1 MRNVG
6 SHLREKKALILFLVG
21 ILLPAFSLFSQIPLK
36 KRPEPPLTR
45 ILFVFDCSKS
55 MSGKWNSDKKINIAR
70 HFLSST
76 VDSLEKVK
84 HVQMALR
91 VFGHQSPVPPQDCS
105 DSRLEVPFGPNNAGA
120 IKHILH
126 YLVPKGTTPI
136 ARSLALA
143 AKDFPPC
150 DNCRNVIVLITDG
163 IEACDGDPCG
173 VSQDLQKK
181 GIILRPFVIGIG
193 EDPQF
198 RKTYNCVGRYYDAA
212 DEKEFNNVL
221 KVVIREALDRTTAQ
235 VNLLDS
241 YGNPT
246 ETNVNMTFYDVVSGK
261 VMANYYQTI
270 NNRGNPDTIYLDPLV
285 TYRLVVNTLP
295 PVTVDSIHV
304 FPHKHTII
312 PVDAPQG
319 SLMVTSSNIFREQ
332 KVVVR
337 EHDGKDIVNVQNI
350 NEKEKYITGKYDLEV
365 LVLPRMKVT
374 VEIKQS
380 TTTTVEIPDPGL
392 VNVFFPKE
400 GYASLYK
407 LTPAGQEW
415 VANLKNN
422 VTRQSLDLLPGDY
435 IVVYRPKYSKS
446 IEYTREKK
454 FKLDSGQSL
463 TVRFF

>member
-1 MRNVG
+1 MYRKF
-6 SHLREKKALILFLVG
+6 LWFFLFFLVTG
-21 ILLPAFSLFSQIPLK
+21 STVFPQIPLK

-45 ILFVFDCSKS
+45 ILFIFDCSKS

-70 HFLSST
+70 HFLAST
-76 VDSLEKVK
+76 VDSLQNVH

-120 IKHILH
+120 IKHILN
-126 YLVPKGTTPI
+126 YLIPKGTTPI

-143 AKDFPPC
+143 PKDFPPC

-163 IEACDGDPCG
+163 IEACDGDPCA
-173 VSQDLQKK
+173 VSRELQKK

-193 EDPQF
+193 EDPEF
-198 RKTYNCVGRYYDAA
+198 RKTYHCVGRFYDAA
-212 DEKEFNNVL
+212 DEKEFSSVL

-246 ETNVNMTFYDVVSGK
+246 ETNVNLTFYDEMSGK
-261 VMANYYQTI
+261 VMGNFYHTI
-270 NNRGNPDTIYLDPLV
+270 NNRGNPDTLYLDPLV
-285 TYRLVVNTLP
+285 TYRLVVRTLP

-304 FPHKHTII
+304 YPRKHTII

-319 SLMVTSSNIFREQ
+319 SLQVTSSNTFRDSRI
-332 KVVVR
+332 VVR
-337 EHDGKDIVNVQNI
+337 RHGGREIVNVQKI
-350 NEKEKYITGKYDLEV
+350 NEKERYLTGSYDIEV

-380 TTTTVEIPDPGL
+380 TTTSVEIPQPGL
-392 VNVFFPKE
+392 INVFFPKE
-400 GYASLYK
+400 GYASLYQ
-407 LTPAGQEW
+407 LNGNRQEW
-415 VANLKNN
+415 VVNLKDN
-422 VTRQSLDLLPGDY
+422 VTRQALDLLPGDY
-435 IVVYRPKYSKS
+435 IIVYRPRYSKS

-454 FKLDSGQSL
+454 FKLQSGQSL
-463 TVRFF
+463 TIRFF

>member
-1 MRNVG
+1 MKFQRTRGYVVFF
-6 SHLREKKALILFLVG
+6 LFLLFAGPSV
-21 ILLPAFSLFSQIPLK
+21 FSQIPLK

-70 HFLSST
+70 RFLSST
-76 VDSLEKVK
+76 VDSLQNVR

-120 IKHILH
+120 IRHKLS
-126 YLVPKGTTPI
+126 YLIPKGTTPI

-163 IEACDGDPCG
+163 IEACDGDPCA
-173 VSQDLQKK
+173 VSQKLQKK

-193 EDPQF
+193 EDPEF
-198 RKTYNCVGRYYDAA
+198 RKTYHCVGRFYDAA

-246 ETNVNMTFYDVVSGK
+246 ESNVNMTFYDMMSGK
-261 VMANYYQTI
+261 VMNNFYQTI

-285 TYRLVVNTLP
+285 IYRLVVHTLP
-295 PVTVDSIHV
+295 PVMVDSIRV
-304 FPHKHTII
+304 YPRKHTII

-319 SLMVTSSNIFREQ
+319 SLMITSSTTYRDNM
-332 KVVVR
+332 VVVR
-337 EHDGKDIVNVQNI
+337 QHGGREIVNVQKI
-350 NEKEKYITGKYDLEV
+350 NEKERYLTGSYDIEI
-365 LVLPRMKVT
+365 LVLPRMKLT
-374 VEIKQS
+374 VAVKQS
-380 TTTTVEIPDPGL
+380 TTTTVEIPQPGL

-400 GYASLYK
+400 GYASLYQIK
-407 LTPAGQEW
+407 DNEQEW
-415 VANLKNN
+415 VTNLKDN
-422 VTRQSLDLLPGDY
+422 VTRQSLDLLPGSY
-435 IVVYRPKYSKS
+435 IIVYRPKYSKS

-454 FKLDSGQSL
+454 FKLESGQSL
-463 TVRFF
+463 TIRFF

>member
-1 MRNVG
+1 V
-6 SHLREKKALILFLVG
+6 KYLIQKIIVW
-21 ILLPAFSLFSQIPLK
+21 ILLIFLFAGRSVFPQIPLK

-70 HFLSST
+70 RFLAST
-76 VDSLEKVK
+76 VDSLQNVR

-120 IKHILH
+120 IKHILS
-126 YLVPKGTTPI
+126 YLIPKGTTPI

-143 AKDFPPC
+143 AKDFTPC

-163 IEACDGDPCG
+163 IEACDGDPCA
-173 VSQDLQKK
+173 VSQKLQKK

-193 EDPQF
+193 EDPEF
-198 RKTYNCVGRYYDAA
+198 RKTYHCVGRFYDAA
-212 DEKEFNNVL
+212 NEKEFDNVL

-246 ETNVNMTFYDVVSGK
+246 ETNVNMTFYDMMSGK
-261 VMANYYQTI
+261 VMNNFYQTI

-285 TYRLVVNTLP
+285 TYRLVVHTIP

-304 FPHKHTII
+304 FPRKHTII

-319 SLMVTSSNIFREQ
+319 SLMVTSSNAYRDHS
-332 KVVVR
+332 VVVR
-337 EHDGKDIVNVQNI
+337 RHNGKEIINVQKL
-350 NEKEKYITGKYDLEV
+350 NEKEKYLTGKYDIEV

-374 VEIKQS
+374 VEVKQS
-380 TTTTVEIPDPGL
+380 TTTTVDIPQPGL
-392 VNVFFPKE
+392 INVFYPKE
-400 GYASLYK
+400 GYGSLYRIN
-407 LTPAGQEW
+407 GNEQEW
-415 VANLKNN
+415 VINLKDN
-422 VTRQSLDLLPGDY
+422 VTRQALDLLPGNY
-435 IVVYRPKYSKS
+435 IIVYRPRYSKS

-454 FKLDSGQSL
+454 FKLESGQSL
-463 TVRFF
+463 TIRFF

>member
-1 MRNVG
+1 MKFQITRGYIVYI
-6 SHLREKKALILFLVG
+6 LLFLFAG
-21 ILLPAFSLFSQIPLK
+21 PSLFSQIPLK

-70 HFLSST
+70 RFLSST
-76 VDSLEKVK
+76 VDSLQNVR

-105 DSRLEVPFGPNNAGA
+105 DSRLEVPFAPNNAGA
-120 IKHILH
+120 IKHKLN
-126 YLVPKGTTPI
+126 YLIPKGTTPI

-143 AKDFPPC
+143 PKDFPPC

-163 IEACDGDPCG
+163 IEACDGDPCA
-173 VSQDLQKK
+173 VSKKLQKQ

-193 EDPQF
+193 EDPEF
-198 RKTYNCVGRYYDAA
+198 RKTYHCVGRFYDAA
-212 DEKEFNNVL
+212 DEKEFSNVL

-246 ETNVNMTFYDVVSGK
+246 ESNVNMTFYDMMSGR
-261 VMANYYQTI
+261 VMNNFYQTI

-285 TYRLVVNTLP
+285 TYRLVVHTIP

-304 FPHKHTII
+304 YPRKHTII

-319 SLMVTSSNIFREQ
+319 SLTVTSSSTYRDQ
-332 KVVVR
+332 SVVVR
-337 EHDGKDIVNVQNI
+337 RQGGREIINVQKI
-350 NEKEKYITGKYDLEV
+350 NEKERYLTGKYDIEV
-365 LVLPRMKVT
+365 LVLPRMKLT

-380 TTTTVEIPDPGL
+380 TTTSVEIPQPGL
-392 VNVFFPKE
+392 INVFFPKE
-400 GYASLYK
+400 GYASLYS
-407 LTPAGQEW
+407 LNGREQEW
-415 VANLKNN
+415 VINLKNN
-422 VTRQSLDLLPGDY
+422 VTRQSLDLLPGNY
-435 IVVYRPKYSKS
+435 IIVYRPRYSKS

-454 FKLDSGQSL
+454 FKLESGQSL

>member
-1 MRNVG
+1 MNIFTIRP
-6 SHLREKKALILFLVG
+6 EKKKIFILFL
-21 ILLPAFSLFSQIPLK
+21 LLFVSGPTLFSQIPLK
-36 KRPEPPLTR
+36 KKPEPPLTR
-45 ILFVFDCSKS
+45 ILFIFDCSKS

-70 HFLSST
+70 RFLAST
-76 VDSLEKVK
+76 VDSLQ
-84 HVQMALR
+84 HVRHVEMALR

-120 IKHILH
+120 IKNILN
-126 YLVPKGTTPI
+126 YLIPKGTTPI

-143 AKDFPPC
+143 PKDFPPC

-163 IEACDGDPCG
+163 IEACDGDPCA
-173 VSQDLQKK
+173 VSRDLQKK

-193 EDPQF
+193 EDPAF

-246 ETNVNMTFYDVVSGK
+246 ETNVNMTFYDMMSGK
-261 VMANYYQTI
+261 VMANFYQTI

-295 PVTVDSIHV
+295 PVTVDSIRV
-304 FPHKHTII
+304 YPRKHTII

-319 SLMVTSSNIFREQ
+319 SLKVTSSNTFRDDM
-332 KVVVR
+332 VVVR
-337 EHDGKDIVNVQNI
+337 RHNGKEIVNVQKI
-350 NEKEKYITGKYDLEV
+350 NDKERYITGKYDITV

-380 TTTTVEIPDPGL
+380 TTTTVEIPEPGL
-392 VNVFFPKE
+392 VNIFFPKE
-400 GYASLYK
+400 GYGSLYQ
-407 LTPAGQEW
+407 LTPNGQEW
-415 VANLKNN
+415 VTNLKEN
-422 VTRQSLDLLPGDY
+422 VTLQSLNLLPGNY
-435 IVVYRPKYSKS
+435 IVVYRPRYSKS

-454 FKLDSGQSL
+454 FKLESGQSL
-463 TVRFF
+463 TIRFF